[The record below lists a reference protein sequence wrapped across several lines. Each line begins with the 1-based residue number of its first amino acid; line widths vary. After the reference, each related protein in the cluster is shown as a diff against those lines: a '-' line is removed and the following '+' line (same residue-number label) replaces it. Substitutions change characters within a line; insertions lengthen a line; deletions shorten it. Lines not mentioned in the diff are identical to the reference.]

1 MTVNRLYVPLA
12 AALWLAVFAVRG
24 VAWTPVEAPGSAASV
39 ESPAAAEGQTT
50 QQAAPAST
58 QAPPSGY
65 AGPDTCAVC
74 HESMTVRGTPHGR
87 MADARTPMAQL
98 GCESCHGPGQAHVD
112 AGGDPTLIRR
122 VTAMPPHESNAVC
135 TTCHTRGDHAFWD
148 GSSHQSR
155 NLTCVTCHSVHSP
168 QSEQGQLVK
177 AEPMALCA
185 QCHRD
190 KVAKV
195 DRSGH
200 MPVRE
205 GKMTCAT
212 CHNPHGSAN
221 VRLLR
226 AGFSQAETCTTCH
239 ADKRGPY
246 LFEHAPVREN
256 CATCH
261 DPHGSPNERML
272 VQKVPFLCQRCHSH
286 IRHPG
291 TLYDNNVVRS
301 SNRIFARGCVTCH
314 SQVHGSNHPSG
325 QFFQR

>member
-1 MTVNRLYVPLA
+1 
-12 AALWLAVFAVRG
+12 
-24 VAWTPVEAPGSAASV
+24 
-39 ESPAAAEGQTT
+39 
-50 QQAAPAST
+50 
-58 QAPPSGY
+58 
-65 AGPDTCAVC
+65 
-74 HESMTVRGTPHGR
+74 
-87 MADARTPMAQL
+87 
-98 GCESCHGPGQAHVD
+98 VD
-112 AGGDPTLIRR
+112 AGGDPALIIRFKNMEADAA
-122 VTAMPPHESNAVC
+122 TAQC

-148 GSSHQSR
+148 GSQHQAR
-155 NLTCVTCHSVHSP
+155 NLSCVTCHSVHSP
-168 QSEQGQLVK
+168 QSEAGQLVK
-177 AEPMALCA
+177 ANAMSLCA

-221 VRLLR
+221 VKLLR
-226 AGFSQAETCTTCH
+226 AGLSSAESCATCH
-239 ADKRGPY
+239 ADKRGPFLY
-246 LFEHAPVREN
+246 EHAPVRES

-272 VQKVPFLCQRCHSH
+272 VQKQPFMCQRCHSH

-291 TLYDNNVVRS
+291 TLYDNRVVGT
-301 SNRIFARGCVTCH
+301 SNRIFSRSCVTCH

-325 QFFQR
+325 HFFLR

>member
-1 MTVNRLYVPLA
+1 MTHRLLLLA
-12 AALWLAVFAVRG
+12 TAALWVAAFAISEPQ
-24 VAWTPVEAPGSAASV
+24 AQQSAAPTAQK
-39 ESPAAAEGQTT
+39 PATPPSEAQ
-50 QQAAPAST
+50 PASSG
-58 QAPPSGY
+58 SGY
-65 AGPDTCAVC
+65 VGADTCLMCHDDRAV
-74 HESMTVRGTPHGR
+74 HGTAHGR
-87 MADARTPMAQL
+87 AIDARTPMAQF
-98 GCESCHGPGQAHVD
+98 GCESCHGPGKAHVD
-112 AGGDPTLIRR
+112 AGGDPELMRAFREMRPDEASQT
-122 VTAMPPHESNAVC
+122 C
-135 TTCHTRGDHAFWD
+135 TTCHNRRDHAMWD
-148 GSSHQSR
+148 GSTHQAR
-155 NLTCVTCHSVHSP
+155 NLSCTTCHSVHAP
-168 QSEQGQLVK
+168 KSEEGQLVK
-177 AEPMALCA
+177 ATAMQVCA
-185 QCHRD
+185 DCHRD

-226 AGFSQAETCTTCH
+226 AGFSSAESCTTCH

-246 LFEHAPVREN
+246 LYEHAPVRES

-272 VQKVPFLCQRCHSH
+272 VQKNPFLCQRCHSH

-291 TLYDNNVVRS
+291 TLYDNRVIGT
-301 SNRIFARGCVTCH
+301 SNRIYARSCVTCH

-325 QFFQR
+325 HFFLR